1 MSEQED
7 IIRNRARSMLSKVLT
22 LEKVIM
28 PLTLDLTSS
37 ENEDERI
44 FLKNAIDNLEKGIFN
59 WSVQYAKRHNVMH
72 EWGNRYFETIY
83 KNKLRTI
90 YTNMKKNPTLAQNI
104 MNKICLA
111 HELAFMSH
119 MEMDPEL
126 WKDIIQQWEFAKQR
140 EKESSVES
148 MTDAFECRK
157 CHSRKTTYYQ
167 MQTRCADE
175 PMTVFVSCLECGTR
189 WKC

>member
-7 IIRNRARSMLSKVLT
+7 VIRNQARTMLSKVL
-22 LEKVIM
+22 LLDSNEK
-28 PLTLDLTSS
+28 DGANTS
-37 ENEDERI
+37 EDPDTI
-44 FLKNAIDNLEKGIFN
+44 FLKKTIDNLEKGIFN

-72 EWGNRYFETIY
+72 EWGNIYFETIY

-90 YTNMKKNPTLAQNI
+90 YVNMQKNPTLAQNI
-104 MNKICLA
+104 MDKTCLA

-140 EKESSVES
+140 EKESTVES

-167 MQTRCADE
+167 MQTRSADE